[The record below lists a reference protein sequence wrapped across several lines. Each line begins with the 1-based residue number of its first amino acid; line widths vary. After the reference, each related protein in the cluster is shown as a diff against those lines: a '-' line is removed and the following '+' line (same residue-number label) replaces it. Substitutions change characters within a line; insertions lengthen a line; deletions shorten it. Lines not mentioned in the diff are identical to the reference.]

1 MTLEELQF
9 LADNNYFLLIPQ
21 ETVEKYKILTGE
33 EEAKKS
39 QKLNK
44 MEQLAIA
51 TKTISYNK
59 RISSREK
66 QDYDGISGV
75 D

>member
-1 MTLEELQF
+1 
-9 LADNNYFLLIPQ
+9 
-21 ETVEKYKILTGE
+21 
-33 EEAKKS
+33 
-39 QKLNK
+39 